1 MKRLFLTTFAACS
14 VLFAEANAN
23 ETAPVMVEKPL
34 WELGFGAG
42 AFISQ
47 PQYPSSSETQTRG
60 LGLPYIIYRGDVLRI
75 GDGQAARAVTA
86 ENEFY
91 EVSLSFDAAFDADSE
106 GNKLRQGMPDLDFI
120 FEVGPQVMFKLQNFT
135 FRDKSRSELQ
145 LSLQARA
152 AFSTDFSR
160 IDHRGYVFEPMLRY
174 RHYGLF
180 RPEFEGTLSI
190 RPVWATRDLHA
201 YIYDVA
207 PQFVSN
213 ERSVYRSEAGYFGT
227 GINFTG
233 TWHLNEKARIFTGI
247 QTTFHNGA
255 VNRDSP
261 LYEEDFT
268 VGFALGFIWSFLES
282 KQTVMRP

>member
-1 MKRLFLTTFAACS
+1 MKRLLLTAAAACAFNS
-14 VLFAEANAN
+14 LEAGATEAE
-23 ETAPVMVEKPL
+23 PVMVEKPL

-47 PQYPSSSETQTRG
+47 PQYPGSSETQTRG

-106 GNKLRQGMPDLDFI
+106 GNQLRQGMPDLDFI
-120 FEVGPQVMFKLQNFT
+120 FEVGPQVIFKLQNFT
-135 FRDKSRSELQ
+135 FRDNSRSELQ

-201 YIYDVA
+201 YFFDVA
-207 PQFVSN
+207 PQYVNS
-213 ERSVYRSEAGYFGT
+213 ERSVFRSDAGYFGT
-227 GINFTG
+227 GINFSG

-255 VNRDSP
+255 VNRNSP